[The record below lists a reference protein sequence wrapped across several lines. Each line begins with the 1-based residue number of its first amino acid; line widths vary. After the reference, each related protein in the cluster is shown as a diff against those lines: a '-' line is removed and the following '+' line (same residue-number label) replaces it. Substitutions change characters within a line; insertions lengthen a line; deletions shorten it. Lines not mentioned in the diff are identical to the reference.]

1 MAARIAPGRIQLN
14 TAVRPPA
21 ESFVAPVADGQLQG
35 FAGLFT
41 PHAEVIADT
50 APAGGDRIAGGAGIL
65 ALLSRRPCTVADI
78 AAGLGINHGEALK
91 AVTAFVTEGALE
103 LHTHEERSFYV
114 VATAAAENREEER
127 T

>member
-1 MAARIAPGRIQLN
+1 LN

-21 ESFVAPVADGQLQG
+21 ESFVAPVAEGSLQE

-50 APAGGDRIAGGAGIL
+50 ISADGDRVAARADIL

-78 AAGLGINHGEALK
+78 AAGLGIHHGEALK
-91 AVTAFVTEGALE
+91 AASALVSEGALE
-103 LHTHEERSFYV
+103 LLAHEDQSFYV
-114 VATAAAENREEER
+114 AAPAAAENRDEER
-127 T
+127 S

>member
-1 MAARIAPGRIQLN
+1 M
-14 TAVRPPA
+14 
-21 ESFVAPVADGQLQG
+21 APVADGSLRE

-50 APAGGDRIAGGAGIL
+50 APGGGDRIAGGAGIL

-78 AAGLGINHGEALK
+78 AAGLGIHHGEALR
-91 AVTAFVTEGALE
+91 AVTALVTKGALE